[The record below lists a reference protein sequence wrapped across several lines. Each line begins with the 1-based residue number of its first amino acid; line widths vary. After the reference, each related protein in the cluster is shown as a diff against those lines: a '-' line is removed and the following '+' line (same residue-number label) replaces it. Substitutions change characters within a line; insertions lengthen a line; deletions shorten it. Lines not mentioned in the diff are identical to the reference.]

1 MNRNPIPRQSVSR
14 ALALA
19 GLVAIAQVPLSTGAH
34 GAGGEAASG
43 AEQSQ
48 LADPAIAASNPLSDA
63 GTSGYHL
70 YQRHC
75 RTCHG
80 HLAQGTEQAA
90 RLTGSA
96 YSRDHRSRE
105 SFHEQF
111 RYATHLHARVARG
124 TRNRPG
130 PKFNDIEL
138 IAKFLREVEAWHAM
152 LEQAESGN

>member
-1 MNRNPIPRQSVSR
+1 MIRNPFSR
-14 ALALA
+14 TTTIGALALTFA
-19 GLVAIAQVPLSTGAH
+19 VAIAQAPLSTGAY
-34 GAGGEAASG
+34 GADGEAASG

-70 YQRHC
+70 YHRHC
-75 RTCHG
+75 RACHG
-80 HLAQGTEQAA
+80 HLGQGTEQASA
-90 RLTGSA
+90 LTGSA

-105 SFHEQF
+105 SFHQQF
-111 RYATHLHARVARG
+111 RYATRLHARVARG